1 MPRAVISSSTRCHSS
16 AYRSSCSRRMIRSKQ
31 HPGILASYLRCA
43 SLLCAATPS
52 RSSPAASSCTFVRI
66 TSWVQPFVSSIQRTA
81 SSDRRVHRGGAPDGM
96 RRGRTQNSIE
106 SSRRLAGLRRE
117 RHATTFLSRR
127 FLDLARS
134 SRIKQGLPCTASARQ
149 VPSDLFSWGRLLTSG
164 ICQKMVPVP
173 AGLEVTL
180 SM

>member
-31 HPGILASYLRCA
+31 YPGILASYLRCA

-52 RSSPAASSCTFVRI
+52 RSSPAASSYTFARI
-66 TSWVQPFVSSIQRTA
+66 TYSGSTIRLLNSTDGLV
-81 SSDRRVHRGGAPDGM
+81 DRRVHRGGTPDGM
-96 RRGRTQNSIE
+96 RRGRTQKNIE

-164 ICQKMVPVP
+164 ICQKMVPAP